1 MEMLNKVD
9 VHEGCDAIAMKKDLG
24 TDSKKKLF
32 IVNLT
37 KV

>member
-9 VHEGCDAIAMKKDLG
+9 VHEGCDAIAMKKDTG
-24 TDSKKKLF
+24 NDSKKNVF